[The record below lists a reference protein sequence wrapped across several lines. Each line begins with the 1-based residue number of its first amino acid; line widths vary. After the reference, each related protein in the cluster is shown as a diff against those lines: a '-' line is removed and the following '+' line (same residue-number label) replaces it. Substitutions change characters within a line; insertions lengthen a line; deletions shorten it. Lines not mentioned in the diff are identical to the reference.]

1 MKTKTVPILYHY
13 TTFSSACEIISSR
26 SIRLFRS
33 SSMSDLLE
41 VRYGAN
47 LLVETLFEALSS
59 KGLVVKNRRKLATI
73 MLAARDLFGL
83 QDHSIVKESYAIM
96 NVDDRWI
103 QQQSTSK
110 DPDRAREVYLASFTE
125 DPDALMQWRLYGG
138 QGTGVCI
145 GMSFTG
151 TEKLKREGKTPI
163 KIHVNRVKY
172 DRAQMKRNF
181 QKQIEKIL
189 ISDELWPLANSLFF
203 NATLLKQSDYV
214 HEKEWRLFVWTNALD
229 KSPEMTHDGRRIRPY
244 LNLDFPKG
252 GKESLPIVSVR
263 TGPCSSFDG
272 RHDEDWRKYVET
284 HLPELASSAD
294 VFYDSEKEIRS

>member
-1 MKTKTVPILYHY
+1 
-13 TTFSSACEIISSR
+13 
-26 SIRLFRS
+26 
-33 SSMSDLLE
+33 MSDLLE

-59 KGLVVKNRRKLATI
+59 KELASKNRRKLATI

-96 NVDDRWI
+96 NVNERWI

-151 TEKLKREGKTPI
+151 AEKLKRKGMAPI
-163 KIHVNRVKY
+163 KIHVDSVKY
-172 DRAQMKRNF
+172 DRAHMKGYF
-181 QKQIEKIL
+181 QERLEEIL
-189 ISDELWPLANSLFF
+189 ISDELWPLANGLFF
-203 NATLLKQSDYV
+203 NATLLKQSDYA

-229 KSPEMTHDGRRIRPY
+229 KSPQMTHDGRRIRPY
-244 LNLDFPKG
+244 LNFDFPKG
-252 GKESLPIVSVR
+252 SKKPLPIVSVR
-263 TGPCSSFDG
+263 TGPCSSFKG
-272 RHDEDWRKYVET
+272 RHDEDWRKYVES
-284 HLPELASSAD
+284 HLPELASSAE
-294 VFYDSEKEIRS
+294 VFYHSEKEMRS